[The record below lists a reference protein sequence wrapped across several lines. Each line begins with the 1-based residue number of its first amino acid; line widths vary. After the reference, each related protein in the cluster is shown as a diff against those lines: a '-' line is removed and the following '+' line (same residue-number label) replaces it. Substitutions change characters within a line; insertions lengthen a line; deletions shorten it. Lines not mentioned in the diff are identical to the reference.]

1 MHLSH
6 LDSFFWL
13 SGLAGHGTLLFV
25 LFYRG
30 RMRSFPLFTAL
41 ITANI
46 LKTVML
52 YLIYPRTQGGYS
64 YAYFY
69 TYWGFAT
76 LDVLLQLAVAYEIA
90 SHVFRPL
97 GVWASD
103 LRRHL
108 IWLIIL
114 SLCVAM
120 ALAWLSSP
128 RTYQWKE
135 ALVIRGSLFSAALL
149 AELFVGM
156 TGLSVTAGLP
166 WKTHAARIAQGL
178 GIYSVF
184 CIVVEAGDSYF
195 GMANGTTASMMLTE
209 ARMTLYLV
217 CLTYWI
223 ITLYR
228 RQPQQERLPEEIESY
243 LVLLRE
249 HTTASLETLRGR
261 RRP

>member
-13 SGLAGHGTLLFV
+13 SGLVGHVALLFV

-30 RMRSFPLFTAL
+30 RMRSFPLFTLL
-41 ITANI
+41 IATNI
-46 LKTVML
+46 LKTATL
-52 YLIYPRTQGGYS
+52 FLIYPRRQSGYS

-69 TYWGFAT
+69 TYWGFAV

-108 IWLIIL
+108 VWLIVF

-128 RTYQWKE
+128 RTYGWRE
-135 ALVIRGSLFSAALL
+135 VAVIRGSLFSAALL

-156 TGLSVTAGLP
+156 TALSVTAGLP
-166 WKTHAARIAQGL
+166 WKTHTARIAQGL

-195 GMANGTTASMMLTE
+195 GMANGTTASMILTE
-209 ARMTLYLV
+209 SRMALYLL
-217 CLTYWI
+217 CLCYWI

-228 RQPQQERLPEEIESY
+228 QQPQQEHLPDEIRSY
-243 LVLLRE
+243 LLLLRGQ
-249 HTTASLETLRGR
+249 TAASVETLRGR